1 MVINPYLNFNGNAG
15 EAMNFY
21 KSVFGGDFPMLM
33 RFSDTP
39 QKDQFPEN
47 EQQMIAHVALPV
59 GDSMLMASDVPS
71 SMPKSTFGSALS
83 MMVSVD
89 SRDEADRLFNGL
101 SDGAKI
107 DMPLEDAFWGDYFGS
122 LTDKFGIV
130 WMVSF
135 DPNSR
140 KEQ

>member
-39 QKDQFPEN
+39 QKDHFPEN
-47 EQQMIAHVALPV
+47 EQKMIAHVALRV

-71 SMPKSTFGSALS
+71 SMQQSTFGSALS

-89 SRDEADRLFNGL
+89 SREEADRIFDGL

-107 DMPLEDAFWGDYFGS
+107 DMPMEDAFWGDYLGS

-135 DPNSR
+135 DANR
-140 KEQ
+140 DKN